1 MLEEL
6 HIKNLALIKDTN
18 LEFDSNF
25 ISLVGETGAGKT
37 LIVDSL
43 SILKGD
49 KFDFSLISDKS
60 SKTIVSALFKLDKK
74 FISIHQEVQDYIDND
89 TLLLKRVISID
100 HTSKYY
106 INDEIVTLST
116 YKNVSEHLIDI
127 HSQGENNSLLNES
140 KHLFYL
146 DQFIGSKLTDLK
158 KKYDEN
164 LKKYNDDLERLKEF
178 ENENK
183 EIDVEYLNYQIKE
196 IKKYN
201 LKENEIEDLL
211 EEEKTL
217 KNFEKLNEDYSTY
230 LKSKQ
235 SSNNSIDDML
245 SSIIVSLRKF
255 KDTSLSEEA
264 SSVIENCSQL
274 SDSLT
279 SFEEKFSNLD
289 FNPARI
295 EYVNQRLFDL
305 KGLMKKFG
313 SSTSLILTKLHE
325 FEDKLNKVEDFEM
338 IKKDY
343 EKVIS
348 EDYKNLMLIA
358 KEISTIRKKYAIEL
372 ENNLSS
378 IMSELGLKRDG
389 FKVEFKEVEPNKTG
403 IDKVAFL
410 VCLNEGMPFE
420 NLVKASSGGENSRL
434 MLSLKCILN
443 SLDPYSLLVFDEID
457 TGVSGKIAYLVGKV
471 IKKISKS
478 SQVLVISHLPQVVSA
493 SNCAYEVEKTNID
506 NHTYSHVKQLDNEGK
521 ILAVAKLLSSENVT
535 SEATK
540 QARNLDAEFKD

>member
-60 SKTIVSALFKLDKK
+60 SKTIVSALFKLDKN
-74 FISIHQEVQDYIDND
+74 FISIHKEVEDYIDGES
-89 TLLLKRVISID
+89 LLLKRVVSID

-106 INDEIVTLST
+106 INDEMVTLST
-116 YKNVSEHLIDI
+116 YKTVSEHLIDI

-146 DQFIGSKLTDLK
+146 DQFIGNKLTDLK
-158 KKYDEN
+158 KKYDES
-164 LKKYNDDLERLKEF
+164 LRKYNDDITKLKEF
-178 ENENK
+178 EEENK

-217 KNFEKLNEDYSTY
+217 KNFEKLNEDYSIY

-235 SSNNSIDDML
+235 SSNSSLDDML

-264 SSVIENCSQL
+264 SSVIESCSNL
-274 SDSLT
+274 SDSLIA
-279 SFEEKFSNLD
+279 FEDKFSNLD
-289 FNPARI
+289 FNPSRI

-313 SSTSLILTKLHE
+313 SSTSLILSKLHE
-325 FEDKLNKVEDFEM
+325 FEDKLSKVEDFEM

-343 EKVIS
+343 EKKIS
-348 EDYKNLMLIA
+348 EDYNNLIKIA
-358 KEISTIRKKYAIEL
+358 KEISTIRKKSAIEL

-378 IMSELGLKRDG
+378 IMGELGLKKDG
-389 FKVEFKEVEPNKTG
+389 FKVDFKEVEPNKNG

-493 SNCAYEVEKTNID
+493 SSCAYEVEKTNVD
-506 NHTYSHVKQLDNEGK
+506 NHTYSFVEQLDYEGK
-521 ILAVAKLLSSENVT
+521 IQAVAKLLSSENVT
-535 SEATK
+535 SEAII
-540 QARNLDAEFKD
+540 QARNLDAEYKD